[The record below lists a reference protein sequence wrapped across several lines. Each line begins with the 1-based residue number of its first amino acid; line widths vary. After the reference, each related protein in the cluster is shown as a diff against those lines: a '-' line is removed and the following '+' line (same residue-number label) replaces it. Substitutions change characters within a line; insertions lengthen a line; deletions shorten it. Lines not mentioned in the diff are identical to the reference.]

1 MGILSNRNTELMSDP
16 YYIKCIFEGGYK
28 LDLTK
33 ITHIVPKLV
42 TLKASSSLQITGIFI
57 VNELN
62 HFEVINATDLSD
74 PEKVLENLL
83 KEWKKSEMDS
93 YIQNTSNRFE
103 NLE

>member
-1 MGILSNRNTELMSDP
+1 MNDP

-42 TLKASSSLQITGIFI
+42 TLRASSSLSITGIFI
-57 VNELN
+57 VNELD
-62 HFEVINATDLSD
+62 HFEVINAADLSD
-74 PEKVLENLL
+74 PKETLEKLL
-83 KEWKKSEMDS
+83 NAWEESKMDY

-103 NLE
+103 DLE